1 MRPRAFCP
9 RLRACVRAFILPAL
23 AASIVVCAAPLA
35 ARAQQQVSG
44 FERDRWKA
52 ALSLIKSDIKKD
64 YYDPTF
70 HGIDLEEHFKKAEEK
85 MKQAQSV
92 GQLFGI
98 IAQAL
103 LDFDDSHL
111 FFLPPGRASRFD
123 YGWRT
128 QMIGDRCFVTA
139 VKPGSDA
146 EAKGLKPG
154 DEIIGLDGYQMTRQ
168 NHWKMQYAYYSLRP
182 VAGVHLVV
190 AGPDGKQRQLDVMTK
205 ITQGKRVMDLT
216 GSGGGNDL
224 NDFIRDSEDD
234 ERERREA
241 SRGVSLGEGQLL
253 IWKFR
258 EFAHTEE
265 EIDEMMSKARKHKAL
280 LIDLRGNGGGAE
292 KTLLRVLANLFDHD
306 VNVGEIKR
314 RKETKPLVAKTRG
327 GDDVFK
333 GDLIVLVDSGSG
345 SASELF
351 ARVIQLEKRGTILG
365 DRTAGAVMRSRMH
378 PHESG
383 VDVIAP
389 YGASITDADIV
400 MQDGGSLEHVGVTPD
415 KVLLPA
421 AADLA
426 AGRDPVLSQ
435 AATLLGYPLDPE
447 KAGALFPQKWKK

>member
-1 MRPRAFCP
+1 MRPRAHFP
-9 RLRACVRAFILPAL
+9 RLRAFARAVILPAL
-23 AASIVVCAAPLA
+23 AASVLVPAAPRPA
-35 ARAQQQVSG
+35 HAQQQVSG
-44 FERDRWKA
+44 FERDRWKD
-52 ALSLIKSDIKKD
+52 ALGLIKDDIRKN
-64 YYDPTF
+64 YYDPTYR
-70 HGIDLEEHFKKAEEK
+70 GIDLEAHFKKAEEK
-85 MKQAQSV
+85 MKQAQSL

-111 FFLPPGRASRFD
+111 FFVPPNRASRFD

-154 DEIIGLDGYQMTRQ
+154 DEILELDGYRMDRR

-182 VAGVHLVV
+182 VPGVRLAV
-190 AGPDGKQRQLDVMTK
+190 AGPDGRQRQLDVLTK
-205 ITQGKRVMDLT
+205 VTQRKRVLDLT
-216 GSGGGNDL
+216 GATSSIDL
-224 NDFIRDSEDD
+224 NDFIRDMDDD

-241 SRGVSLGEGQLL
+241 SRGLSLGENQLMV
-253 IWKFR
+253 WKFE
-258 EFAHTEE
+258 EFAHTES
-265 EIDEMMSKARKHKAL
+265 EIDAVMAKARKHKGL
-280 LIDLRGNGGGAE
+280 VIDLRGNGGGAE
-292 KTLLRVLANLFDHD
+292 RTMLRMIGNLFDRD

-327 GDDVFK
+327 GDNVYK
-333 GDLIVLVDSGSG
+333 GDLVVLVDSGSG

-400 MQDGGSLEHVGVTPD
+400 MTDGKSLEHVGVTPD

-426 AGRDPVLSQ
+426 AGRDPALSQ
-435 AATLLGYPLDPE
+435 AATLLGFTLDPE
-447 KAGALFPQKWKK
+447 KAGALFPLKWKK

>member
-1 MRPRAFCP
+1 MRPRAHFP
-9 RLRACVRAFILPAL
+9 RLRALARAVILPAL
-23 AASIVVCAAPLA
+23 AASVFVTAAPRPAL
-35 ARAQQQVSG
+35 AQQPVSG

-52 ALSLIKSDIKKD
+52 ALGLIKDDIKKN

-70 HGIDLEEHFKKAEEK
+70 RGIDLDAHFKKAEEK

-111 FFLPPGRASRFD
+111 YFVPPGRASRFD

-154 DEIIGLDGYQMTRQ
+154 DEILDLDGYQMSRR
-168 NHWKMQYAYYSLRP
+168 NHWKMRYAYYSLRP
-182 VAGVHLVV
+182 VPGVRLVV
-190 AGPDGKQRQLDVMTK
+190 AGADGKQRQLEVMTK
-205 ITQGKRVMDLT
+205 VTQRKRVLDLT
-216 GSGGGNDL
+216 GASGSIDL
-224 NDFIRDSEDD
+224 NDFIRDSEDE

-241 SRGVSLGEGQLL
+241 SRGVSFGDHQLL
-253 IWKFR
+253 VWKFE
-258 EFAHTEE
+258 EFAHTES
-265 EIDEMMSKARKHKAL
+265 EIDGMVAKARKHKGL
-280 LIDLRGNGGGAE
+280 VIDLRGNGGGAE
-292 KTLLRVLANLFDHD
+292 RTMLRVIGNLFDRD
-306 VNVGEIKR
+306 VSVGEIKR
-314 RKETKPLVAKTRG
+314 RKETKPLVARTRG
-327 GDDVFK
+327 GDNVYK
-333 GDLIVLVDSGSG
+333 GDLVVLVDSGSG

-351 ARVIQLEKRGTILG
+351 ARVIQLEKRGTVLG
-365 DRTAGAVMRSRMH
+365 DRTAGAVMRSRMY

-383 VDVIAP
+383 VDVVAP
-389 YGASITDADIV
+389 YGASVTDADIV
-400 MQDGGSLEHVGVTPD
+400 MTDGQSLEHVGVTPD

-435 AATLLGYPLDPE
+435 AATLLGFTLDPE
-447 KAGALFPQKWKK
+447 KAGTLFPPKWKK

>member
-1 MRPRAFCP
+1 MRPRALTP
-9 RLRACVRAFILPAL
+9 RLRALVRAFVLPAL
-23 AASIVVCAAPLA
+23 AASVLASAAPA
-35 ARAQQQVSG
+35 PAQQQVSG
-44 FERDRWKA
+44 FERDRWKVA
-52 ALSLIKSDIKKD
+52 MGLIKDDIRKN
-64 YYDPTF
+64 YYDPNY
-70 HGIDLEEHFKKAEEK
+70 HGIDLDAHFKKAEEK

-103 LDFDDSHL
+103 LDFEDSHL
-111 FFLPPGRASRFD
+111 FFVPPGRASRFD

-154 DEIIGLDGYQMTRQ
+154 DEVLDLDGYQMNRR

-182 VAGVHLVV
+182 VTGVRLVV
-190 AGPDGKQRQLDVMTK
+190 AGADGKPRQLDVMTK
-205 ITQGKRVMDLT
+205 VTQRKRVLDLT
-216 GSGGGNDL
+216 GATNSIDV
-224 NDFIRDSEDD
+224 NDFIRDSEDE

-241 SRGVSLGEGQLL
+241 SRGLSFGENQLMV
-253 IWKFR
+253 WKFQ
-258 EFAHTEE
+258 EFAHTES
-265 EIDEMMSKARKHKAL
+265 EIDDMMAKARKHKGL
-280 LIDLRGNGGGAE
+280 VIDLRGNGGGAE
-292 KTLLRVLANLFDHD
+292 RTMLRVIGNLFDRD
-306 VNVGEIKR
+306 VSVGEIKR

-327 GDDVFK
+327 GDNVYK
-333 GDLIVLVDSGSG
+333 GDIVVLVDSNSG

-351 ARVIQLEKRGTILG
+351 ARVVQLEKRGTVLG
-365 DRTAGAVMRSRMH
+365 DRTAGAVMRSRFYD
-378 PHESG
+378 HESG

-400 MQDGGSLEHVGVTPD
+400 MADGKSLEHVGVMPD

-421 AADLA
+421 PADLA

-435 AATLLGYPLDPE
+435 AAALLGFTLEPE
-447 KAGALFPQKWKK
+447 KAGALFPLKWKK